1 MTAREDDWVGPPRY
15 HTATAAP
22 PAPPRQPEPTV
33 WARATAGREQAPENG
48 RDRWFD
54 FLRAAAILRVVLY
67 HMFPVAW
74 LGLGFPAM
82 GVMFALGGSLMARS
96 VDRSAT
102 RAVRGRVRRL
112 LPALWL
118 LAAVLVPAMLLLGWD
133 DRPRWPELL
142 LWLLPIAEPPASA
155 WAEPVSG
162 VLWYLVTYLWLV
174 LLSPLLLRF
183 YRKARLLTVLAPLAI
198 LPLYQL
204 APWPFGD
211 RSASVV
217 EDVLTFA
224 ACWLLGF
231 AHRDGDLR
239 RLRLP
244 TVLAISVVATFGAVG
259 WVLTHHGAGGVD
271 LGESPV
277 AYAVYSIGFVLVLLR
292 LAPRMDWLTRRRRAD
307 AAVTLLNSRA
317 VTIYLWHNAAITA
330 AFPLGDLLRVWV
342 FGDTIAEVG
351 YTAIGLWLLVMVVM
365 HVGWVEDLAARR
377 RPRLLPT

>member
-1 MTAREDDWVGPPRY
+1 MTATRDGWVGPPRY
-15 HTATAAP
+15 HTATAP
-22 PAPPRQPEPTV
+22 PWQATTQALPTV
-33 WARATAGREQAPENG
+33 D

-82 GVMFALGGSLMARS
+82 GVMFALGGSLMAKS

-102 RAVRGRVRRL
+102 RAVRGRLRRL

-118 LAAVLVPAMLLLGWD
+118 LAAVVVPAMLVLGWD
-133 DRPRWPELL
+133 DHPAWPAFL

-162 VLWYLVTYLWLV
+162 ILWYLVTYLWLV
-174 LLSPLLLRF
+174 LLSPLLLRL
-183 YRKARLLTVLAPLAI
+183 YRRARVVAVLAPLAL
-198 LPLYQL
+198 LPLFQV

-211 RSASVV
+211 RSASVI

-239 RLRLP
+239 RLP
-244 TVLAISVVATFGAVG
+244 FGAVLAVSVVATGGAVG
-259 WVLTHHGAGGVD
+259 WVVTHHGAAGVD
-271 LGESPV
+271 LADSPV

-292 LAPRMDWLTRRRRAD
+292 LAPRMDWLTSHRRAD

-330 AFPLGDLLRVWV
+330 AFPLGDLLHVWA
-342 FGDTIAEVG
+342 FGDTVAEVG
-351 YTAIGLWLLVMVVM
+351 YTAIGLWLLALVVL

-377 RPRLLPT
+377 RPRLVPV